1 MKKVKYPNLNDYD
14 LSAYEELK
22 GDVLYTINGGVVMD
36 PADMY
41 AMQQADAHHDEEKK
55 QEILSNYI
63 TDDTPTAP
71 PANTQTTSPPTST
84 TPPATNTTPNT
95 NNPTT
100 SPTTTTEKPK
110 QNPKTSPTS
119 GGSTDGGTT
128 TPTNSGNNSA
138 GGANNYNGSG
148 GNTGNNSQN
157 NKPVSEEE
165 RYYQAGLAHVEDYK
179 NAALNNSTIKG
190 NDVVQNVTLTGRN
203 LTGRGFPSSTD
214 GFRPVEVKS
223 GSPGSLARK
232 GYPSTTEGY
241 PNAYNTIEKKPLMG
255 EDIYSEYYIRKN
267 VPEQYQEAAIR
278 AMHEEEKRGLYG
290 SPTDSK
296 RLTCPV
302 GDPTELQD
310 CHTGVDVGALKK
322 DENDK
327 PIKGDPIYATADG
340 KVVSNTFTKS
350 NSSLVAITLPN
361 SRDLAVFQHAKFIV
375 KVGDEVKR
383 GQVIGYMDDV
393 GPDWMTT
400 HLHYEIRHNGIY
412 ALNKDGVLIDPT
424 LLVDPT
430 LHMPGTYYF
439 DKALGTI

>member
-14 LSAYEELK
+14 LSAYKELK
-22 GDVLYTINGGVVMD
+22 GDVLYRINGGGAMTQED
-36 PADMY
+36 QAKMAEAAKNGDKETQEKILEKYKEDEKPAV
-41 AMQQADAHHDEEKK
+41 
-55 QEILSNYI
+55 
-63 TDDTPTAP
+63 TPTTAP
-71 PANTQTTSPPTST
+71 TTNT

-95 NNPTT
+95 GNTAAPVNT
-100 SPTTTTEKPK
+100 SPEKPK
-110 QNPKTSPTS
+110 QSTASGSGSDSGSGSGSGADS
-119 GGSTDGGTT
+119 GGGGG
-128 TPTNSGNNSA
+128 SGN
-138 GGANNYNGSG
+138 ANNYNGSACSI
-148 GNTGNNSQN
+148 GNNSQR

-165 RYYQAGLAHVEDYK
+165 GYYQAGLAHVEDYK
-179 NAALNNSTIKG
+179 NAAMNSLGIKG
-190 NDVVQNVTLTGRN
+190 KEVPVVSAQNVTLTGRN

-255 EDIYSEYYIRKN
+255 EDIYSEYYIRKKL
-267 VPEQYQEAAIR
+267 PEQYQEAAIR

-296 RLTCPV
+296 RMTTPV

-322 DENDK
+322 DENNK

-340 KVVSNTFTKS
+340 KVLKNKITKS
-350 NSSLVAITLPN
+350 NSTLVELSLPYTN
-361 SRDLAVFQHAKFIV
+361 DTAVYQHANFIV
-375 KVGDEVKR
+375 DVGDEVKR
-383 GQVIGYMDDV
+383 GQVIGYMDNK

-412 ALNKDGVLIDPT
+412 ALNKDGDLIDPT

-439 DKALGTI
+439 DKALGTK